1 MNGPCADFH
10 TEWDDVRSLC
20 VTHMNSGS
28 WPGRTNGQ
36 VDPVPFRLQ
45 TPSIQ
50 RAPAQPYGL
59 IFNYDNFRSEPI
71 EQIVDAHRYME
82 TNTQR
87 GKIVVAT

>member
-1 MNGPCADFH
+1 MRIKSGHC
-10 TEWDDVRSLC
+10 W
-20 VTHMNSGS
+20 THER
-28 WPGRTNGQ
+28 PAR
-36 VDPVPFRLQ
+36 PRPLPLQ
-45 TPSIQ
+45 TLSIQ

-59 IFNYDNFRSEPI
+59 IFNYDNFRTEPI